1 MARKQD
7 TDLLILGNLIERVFA
22 GSRCHFARTETGVS
36 TEVYRIWHDDEIF
49 YLRLAEEPASSLL
62 PEVQVHTMLHER
74 GVKVPQVVYFDPFDQ
89 DAGRSVMVTTQ
100 IRGEHIGHCRI
111 DTTLAEI
118 LREAGRDLAIINSIP
133 ITGFGWIRRDQSHA
147 AGFQAEHAT
156 LESYVSEHLVADLA
170 LLGTEVLTTGE
181 TTMAHTLIDQVMFMG
196 PAGQAWLAHGD
207 LDVTHIYQEHGRYT
221 GIIDFGE
228 IRGGGRFYDLGHFN
242 LYDGER
248 LRGPVLHFLLE
259 GYGEIA
265 PLAPDHAWHIQ
276 VWSLLIG
283 IRALARS
290 MSHPPGEYQRYLAR
304 SVVAL
309 IGVLTSG

>member
-1 MARKQD
+1 MARKQH
-7 TDLLILGNLIERVFA
+7 TDLLILGNLVEHIFA
-22 GSRCHFARTETGVS
+22 SSRCRFARTETGVS
-36 TEVYRIWHDDEIF
+36 TQVYRIWHGDEIF
-49 YLRLAEEPASSLL
+49 YLRVAEEPTASLL

-89 DAGRSVMVTTQ
+89 DVGRSVMVTTQ
-100 IRGEHIGHCRI
+100 IRGEHIGHHRI
-111 DTTLAEI
+111 DATLAEI

-133 ITGFGWIRRDQSHA
+133 VAGFGWIRRDQSHA
-147 AGFQAEHAT
+147 AELQAEHAI
-156 LESYVSEHLVADLA
+156 LQSYVSEHLVADLA

-181 TTMAHTLIDQVMFMG
+181 TTMAHALIGQATIVA

-242 LYDGER
+242 LHDGET

-265 PLAPDHAWHIQ
+265 PLPLDHVWQIR

-290 MSHPPGEYQRYLAR
+290 MSRPPGEYQRYLAR

-309 IGVLTSG
+309 IRILTSG